1 MFGSQMLDIATAL
14 VLVFLM
20 VSLMLT
26 ALQELIEAFLKKRA
40 RYLHDAIAQMLN
52 DPKKADEALTEFY
65 KLPSIFSLFV
75 GDYDPKYNSNLP
87 SYIPKDMFSQAILW
101 MSSKNNLVAQ
111 SPAMQMLDH
120 LKEQGIDLAQQQA
133 ELERW
138 YDAVMERVSGQY
150 KRNAQKWLLGLG
162 VGVAVGLNINPI
174 AIVTHLR
181 QDPVALSK
189 MVTLA
194 ERVHTA
200 SQEAAQDKV
209 APASDS
215 GGKGEAGDGESPTQ
229 PPADTPSDPNQAA
242 SEPKSAK
249 ANAETTAP
257 PPETVPCASSATDWS
272 SLSACQSALAEAGI
286 PLGWSQA
293 ALARTFPACYPS
305 PGFWSCYGP
314 FKSAEASAK
323 GKKSAESASVEKAPG
338 GKGPGKTRSG
348 GKWGDLLAAIVGWF
362 ITGLAASLGAPFWF
376 EMLGKIM
383 TVRSSFKPK
392 DAPAKPPA
400 ATGGTAG

>member
-52 DPKKADEALTEFY
+52 DPTKADDALAEFY

-75 GDYDPKYNSNLP
+75 GDYDPKYKSNLP
-87 SYIPKDMFSQAILW
+87 SYIPRDMFSQAILW
-101 MSSKNNLVAQ
+101 MSSKNMLVGK
-111 SPAMQMLDH
+111 SPAVQMLDH
-120 LKEQGIDLAQQQA
+120 LKDQGIDLAQQQA

-162 VGVAVGLNINPI
+162 VGVAVTLNINPI

-200 SQEAAQDKV
+200 AQEAAQDKV
-209 APASDS
+209 GPASDS
-215 GGKGEAGDGESPTQ
+215 GGTGEAGDGESPTP
-229 PPADTPSDPNQAA
+229 PPADTPSDPNEAA
-242 SEPKSAK
+242 PEPKSAK
-249 ANAETTAP
+249 ADAESTTP

-293 ALARTFPACYPS
+293 AKERTFPAHYPR
-305 PGFWSCYGP
+305 P
-314 FKSAEASAK
+314 KSTK
-323 GKKSAESASVEKAPG
+323 QRLFDVV
-338 GKGPGKTRSG
+338 T
-348 GKWGDLLAAIVGWF
+348 AIVGWL

-376 EMLGKIM
+376 DALGKIM
-383 TVRSSFKPK
+383 TVRSTLKPNDAAGTRLEPGSFPPGPVK
-392 DAPAKPPA
+392 APSA
-400 ATGGTAG
+400 ARAVPRVATPTNPTAADDGAVG